1 MITGVKL
8 MLLFMINR
16 LLLHQRKHVHFI
28 TLDNLVLKTGCL
40 LQLTVITII
49 AMSLLL
55 LEAIL

>member
-1 MITGVKL
+1 